1 VLLNRPRFTLKIA
14 DELGEGTRG
23 DVAVADRSAR
33 LKTGR
38 YAVAL
43 IRIAKVK
50 PLEGFEVESTLTT
63 GDVIRRDLQHMLN
76 GTVFDPIRDDKGQF
90 RTVRVEDGTLVWP
103 NGADLCPDV
112 LIWDG
117 LPPADV
123 SSNGGLTL
131 LGTVYGP
138 TALRAV
144 PQWTTNAW
152 VPPFVAR
159 ASKLRL
165 NRHER

>member
-1 VLLNRPRFTLKIA
+1 
-14 DELGEGTRG
+14 
-23 DVAVADRSAR
+23 
-33 LKTGR
+33 
-38 YAVAL
+38 
-43 IRIAKVK
+43 
-50 PLEGFEVESTLTT
+50 
-63 GDVIRRDLQHMLN
+63 MLN